1 MVLYRACLRAITRI
15 SLFCAAQPCTVCL
28 KRQPCS
34 QTHSELP
41 AFRNTSHFLFVRHN
55 MVQRQYV
62 PCLTGGDMVLGTTA
76 SSLPSRP
83 QRCGSTSVLS
93 IAHTAPLVCPPGC
106 SLRASQMLC
115 PASQLFQANLLP
127 VRTPGHHHCSAVSW
141 LTLCLHKLGAQPFT
155 QLD

>member
-1 MVLYRACLRAITRI
+1 
-15 SLFCAAQPCTVCL
+15 
-28 KRQPCS
+28 
-34 QTHSELP
+34 
-41 AFRNTSHFLFVRHN
+41 
-55 MVQRQYV
+55 
-62 PCLTGGDMVLGTTA
+62 MVLGTTA